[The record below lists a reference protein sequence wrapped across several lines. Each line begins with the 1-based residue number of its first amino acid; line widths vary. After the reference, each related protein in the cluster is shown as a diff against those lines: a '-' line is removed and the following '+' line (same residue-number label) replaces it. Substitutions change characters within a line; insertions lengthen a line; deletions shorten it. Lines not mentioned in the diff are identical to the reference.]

1 MLTNPNLDIIL
12 QNRKALKKILT
23 TLSIDQVNKIPD
35 GFSNNILWNVGHTI
49 VVQQMLTYGL
59 TENQMLI
66 SPQLLSEFRPG
77 TKPQRLYDHVL
88 IEEIK
93 SLLFSTHETLIADIA
108 LVKFN
113 EMRPFMTTL
122 RFEITDIHSALAF
135 DQYHEAL
142 HMGQIILLSKSV

>member
-1 MLTNPNLDIIL
+1 MLTNHNHDIIV
-12 QNRKALKKILT
+12 QNRKALKKILN
-23 TLSIDQVNKIPD
+23 TLSIDQVNRVPA
-35 GFSNNILWNVGHTI
+35 GFNNNILWNVGHTI

-77 TKPQRLYDHVL
+77 TKPQRTYDHDI

-93 SLLFSTHETLIADIA
+93 TLLFSTHETLMEDAA
-108 LVKFN
+108 LGKFN
-113 EMRPFMTTL
+113 EMRPFMTAIK
-122 RFEITDIHSALAF
+122 FEITDIHSAIAF

-142 HMGQIILLSKSV
+142 HMGQIINLMRFA